1 MTRKHPKRWLQ
12 VAFNIAL
19 IVGLVTAL
27 SYLPPDTSL
36 ADRQKAGTLKL
47 CVPPSYPPLV
57 TNDPERPGF
66 DIELARAIAD
76 KLNLRLAVNVLPSIG
91 KDFNPRNWSL
101 TRAQCDIVAGGV
113 ADTEQTRGYL
123 QTLTTGVETGW
134 VGISATT
141 ILPPTGSTILVLP
154 GTSGLNRVALST
166 WLRQQGLR
174 GQPAQSADQ
183 LLRALDSGSAA
194 VAITERFV
202 AGTLDP
208 EAHGYRVFWLPQEAL
223 PRMSMALAL
232 WKGDQTLRRAVG
244 TVIQDLQ
251 ANGALEELRRRYDLE
266 IAPTVLTN
274 HEL

>member
-12 VAFNIAL
+12 VTINIAL

-36 ADRQKAGTLKL
+36 ADRQKSGTLKL

-57 TNDPERPGF
+57 TNDPARPGF
-66 DIELARAIAD
+66 DIELARSIAD
-76 KLNLRLAVNVLPSIG
+76 TLHLRLAINVLPSIG

-134 VGISATT
+134 VGISRTGE
-141 ILPPTGSTILVLP
+141 LPPAGSTVLVLP
-154 GTSGLNRVALST
+154 GTSGLNRVTLST
-166 WLRQQGLR
+166 WLRSQGLR
-174 GQPAQSADQ
+174 GQLAQGAAE
-183 LLRALDSGSAA
+183 LLQALDGGLASA
-194 VAITERFV
+194 AITERFV
-202 AGTLDP
+202 AGALDP
-208 EAHGYRVFWLPQEAL
+208 EVHGYQVFWLPQDAFS
-223 PRMSMALAL
+223 RMSMALAL

-244 TVIQDLQ
+244 TALQDLQ
-251 ANGALEELRRRYDLE
+251 ANGALEKLRRRYDLE
-266 IAPTVLTN
+266 IAPAALTG